1 MLRLQNIAIRVIP
14 LDNNHIIKF
23 LENLI
28 ELKRDEVSLSV
39 TG

>member
-1 MLRLQNIAIRVIP
+1 MLRLQNIAIQVIS
-14 LDNNHIIKF
+14 LDNNDIIKF

>member
-1 MLRLQNIAIRVIP
+1 MLRLQNIAIQVIP
-14 LDNNHIIKF
+14 LDNNDVIKF

>member
-1 MLRLQNIAIRVIP
+1 MLRLQNIAIQVIP
-14 LDNNHIIKF
+14 LDNHIIKF